1 MSPPAAGAVKKKQKK
16 LVVENAQFHKTLHS
30 RLSTLDSL
38 TEDEQFPLL
47 TKIDADM
54 YCSSMVKRKERQK
67 KKKKERHTVSGTDE
81 GAEHWRS
88 SRTPNQTVSGVWLQ
102 SLCSS

>member
-1 MSPPAAGAVKKKQKK
+1 MLSYRQKDST
-16 LVVENAQFHKTLHS
+16 F
-30 RLSTLDSL
+30 STLDSL
-38 TEDEQFPLL
+38 TEDEQFPRL

-81 GAEHWRS
+81 DQDPQPNSIRCLVAISLQLVMSTGTAGWTMTDILS
-88 SRTPNQTVSGVWLQ
+88 S
-102 SLCSS
+102 